1 VEIPYSEKSAESET
15 SNFGNLDYVFK
26 CFFSN
31 AASKNVK
38 SRVFGFSKKNL
49 KYVFSNYGSTYQDI
63 VLRRR

>member
-38 SRVFGFSKKNL
+38 SRVFGFSKK
-49 KYVFSNYGSTYQDI
+49 T
-63 VLRRR
+63 